1 MRRII
6 DGGVPVL
13 PASVARLLPEALLAE
28 IPRRAQGAVNE
39 LHLRAD
45 GYAWLTCGKENL
57 SLTTALSRA
66 QIEEILLAVCGGS
79 LYAHA
84 DTLREGFVTLA
95 DGVRVGVVGR
105 AVCEGGKTIG
115 VRDVNALCF
124 RIPTDTWMDPSPLI
138 DLLDGFSYT
147 RGLLLFSPP
156 GGGKTTALR
165 SLARALGSG
174 AHPLRVAVVDTRCEL
189 APSVSAKGLC
199 TDVLLGYPR
208 REGIE
213 IAVRSMGAQI
223 VICDEICGVDD
234 AKIILE
240 LQGGGVPLIA
250 TAHGADLDGLL
261 SRADLSLLH
270 AAGTFGAYVDVNWR
284 REEVFRATLRDKM
297 EAVSHERMDL

>member
-1 MRRII
+1 MQRII

-13 PASVARLLPEALLAE
+13 PASVARLLPEPLLVE
-28 IPRRAQGAVNE
+28 IPMRAQGAVNE

-45 GYAWLTCGKENL
+45 GYAWLTCGRTNVPLATTL
-57 SLTTALSRA
+57 SQA
-66 QIEEILLAVCGGS
+66 QIEEIFLTVCGGS

-84 DTLREGFVTLA
+84 DTVKEGFVSLA

-105 AVCEGGKTIG
+105 AVREGEKTVAI
-115 VRDVNALCF
+115 RDVSALCF
-124 RIPTDTWMDPSPLI
+124 RIPTDRWIDPAPLVA
-138 DLLDGFSYT
+138 LLDSFSYT
-147 RGLLLFSPP
+147 KGLLLFSPP

-165 SLARALGSG
+165 SLVRALGSG
-174 AHPLRVAVVDTRCEL
+174 THPLRVAVVDTRCEL

-199 TDVLLGYPR
+199 ADVLLGYPR

-223 VICDEICGVDD
+223 VVCDEICGVDD

-250 TAHGADLDGLL
+250 TAHGADLSGLL

-284 REEVFRATLRDKM
+284 RKDIFRATLRDRM
-297 EAVSHERMDL
+297 EALTHERMDL